1 MAITGCQT
9 HATVLSMRVNVISEA
24 RRADTPN
31 AELPNL
37 GRGAV

>member
-24 RRADTPN
+24 RREDKPN
-31 AELPNL
+31 VALSAI
-37 GRGAV
+37 GRETV